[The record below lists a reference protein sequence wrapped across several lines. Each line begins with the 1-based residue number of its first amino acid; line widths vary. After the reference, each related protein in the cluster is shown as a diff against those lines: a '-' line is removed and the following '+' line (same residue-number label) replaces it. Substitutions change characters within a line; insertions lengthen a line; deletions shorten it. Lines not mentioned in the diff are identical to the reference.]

1 MLQKSF
7 YILKT
12 MLICVIL
19 ILGYFYFKLCLLY
32 AVMSKSDELDCLIL
46 AKRLMISH
54 PDGKKLLKYFLD
66 ATPSLEEARF
76 PDFLFVGGLI
86 EHFQVS
92 AARENRKG
100 SQHNISEI
108 KFQRDNAELYKR
120 KYGGFIE
127 SSFNPGFNVYG
138 CSRESDYGEYCYKYF
153 AESFKKNLDNH
164 IDSLRKHNDKSCMR
178 IFMVQYVGARLFI
191 RNNGNFLRFYKFTD
205 DKFLLNYLMKYKKDL
220 DYLLIVYN
228 DDIDVIDLAKI
239 DSLIDLAPQNID
251 IGVGRYRQV
260 GLNLFIDIDLNEL

>member
-66 ATPSLEEARF
+66 ATPNLEEARF

-138 CSRESDYGEYCYKYF
+138 CSRESDYGEYGYKYF

-239 DSLIDLAPQNID
+239 DSLIDLAPQNI
-251 IGVGRYRQV
+251 
-260 GLNLFIDIDLNEL
+260 ELE